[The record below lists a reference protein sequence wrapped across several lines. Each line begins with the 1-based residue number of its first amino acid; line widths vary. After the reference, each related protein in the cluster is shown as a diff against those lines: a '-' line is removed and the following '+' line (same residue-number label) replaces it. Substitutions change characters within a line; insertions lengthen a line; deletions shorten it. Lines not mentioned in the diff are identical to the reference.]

1 MVSAMD
7 RTSMQL
13 ARPISCTG
21 LTQFESLLALLL
33 NARATQVQPKSVQK
47 GTQVQLFDLMVRAVN
62 WASMQLAR
70 PISCTC

>member
-21 LTQFESLLALLL
+21 LTHFESLVVLLL
-33 NARATQVQPKSVQK
+33 NAITNQVQPKSIKKV
-47 GTQVQLFDLMVRAVN
+47 TQVQLFDLMVRAVN

-70 PISCTC
+70 PISCTR